1 MSNLHCAVINII
13 ITSYAT
19 LLYGLISS
27 KTTEH
32 CLPAREKPRGVDMK
46 IYDYAKA
53 AAASML
59 VLMALS
65 GSAARAQQST
75 DVGKQGAARPPQVL
89 QRFAKDRKSTRLNSS
104 P

>member
-19 LLYGLISS
+19 LLYGLISY

-46 IYDYAKA
+46 IYDYAKD

-65 GSAARAQQST
+65 GSAARAQQRSEERR
-75 DVGKQGAARPPQVL
+75 VGKECVRKCRSRWSPYTKKKET
-89 QRFAKDRKSTRLNSS
+89 KD
-104 P
+104 